1 MEVLS
6 EEAVEEWSRDGSLSK
21 NQDFKGVSVFSS
33 ESDRSAESM
42 VLFVNVF
49 VERTPVKS
57 SVSPVV
63 ESVLEHKEK
72 GNLSEHKRKRGEWDF
87 ISRHPEITTDGV
99 EEVDEGEFAGKVGQ
113 KDVFGASPD
122 LGTGDFLLLLQ
133 LPFVEV
139 WDRVDDKPWDAS
151 TKVYDLMDQKREKTG
166 SDDRVTNPNIVTSPR
181 SLEPIEVVEVHC
193 AVERVLSLCSVHR
206 LQMRSQGWKVLVQR
220 LHGGLTDRHD
230 QRLLKEC
237 ADSDKNVT

>member
-33 ESDRSAESM
+33 ESDRLMVSSSLSQQRWLTALKATSQFGPAHFKEKLTM

-151 TKVYDLMDQKREKTG
+151 TKVYDLHVR
-166 SDDRVTNPNIVTSPR
+166 SDPR
-181 SLEPIEVVEVHC
+181 
-193 AVERVLSLCSVHR
+193 
-206 LQMRSQGWKVLVQR
+206 
-220 LHGGLTDRHD
+220 
-230 QRLLKEC
+230 
-237 ADSDKNVT
+237 DKG